1 MQNHPDLPTYGILS
15 NAISS
20 TNTAE
25 PIHAWLSR
33 QLPNI
38 PHPVFVR
45 PINYV
50 RIAVTLTAVLG
61 LLTFA
66 SVAAPYILPV
76 VQNRNLWAAISLI
89 AILLFTSGHMY
100 NHIRKVPYVA
110 ADGRGGIS
118 YFAGGFQNQFGLE
131 TQIVAAIC
139 MFFPLFFPLKAYLF
153 SRPVSIDVYD
163 NIC

>member
-1 MQNHPDLPTYGILS
+1 M
-15 NAISS
+15 ISS

-25 PIHAWLSR
+25 PIHAWLCR

-131 TQIVAAIC
+131 TQIVAAMC
-139 MFFPLFFPLKAYLF
+139 MFSLAHPSQAL
-153 SRPVSIDVYD
+153 PVSTPAILD
-163 NIC
+163 